1 MLQGRGNIMDSDEN
15 KGCINCK
22 NQNVDDDNMPCVM
35 CNGENNWEG
44 KDKKIKDNKDISND
58 DLKEIICRLEIDKN
72 NLTNEIKDF
81 KDTIIRRDKEIN
93 DLVNKNSKKILDILK
108 LQADLQFERAD
119 IKVNDKGHLKVLT
132 DKESI
137 EIYKDVINK
146 LSMLLNNT
154 YKEI

>member
-1 MLQGRGNIMDSDEN
+1 MNSDEN
-15 KGCINCK
+15 KGCVNCK
-22 NQNVDDDNMPCVM
+22 NQNVALDDTSCIM

-44 KDKKIKDNKDISND
+44 KDEKIKNNKDINSDN
-58 DLKEIICRLEIDKN
+58 LKEIICRLEIDKN

-81 KDTIIRRDKEIN
+81 KDAINKRDKEIN
-93 DLVNKNSKKILDILK
+93 DLVNKNTENINYIMK
-108 LQADLQFERAD
+108 LQADLQCERVQ
-119 IKVNDKGHLKVLT
+119 IKVDKGHLKIFT

>member
-1 MLQGRGNIMDSDEN
+1 MDSDEN

-22 NQNVDDDNMPCVM
+22 NQNVNLDDTSCIR
-35 CNGENNWEG
+35 CNGENNWVG
-44 KDKKIKDNKDISND
+44 KDEKIKDNKDINSD
-58 DLKEIICRLEIDKN
+58 DLKEVICRLEIDKN
-72 NLTNEIKDF
+72 NLINEIKDF

-93 DLVNKNSKKILDILK
+93 ELVNKNTEKILDILK

-137 EIYKDVINK
+137 EVYKDVINK
-146 LSMLLNNT
+146 LAMLLNNT
-154 YKEI
+154 YKEEIE

>member
-1 MLQGRGNIMDSDEN
+1 MNSDEN

-22 NQNVDDDNMPCVM
+22 NNNVDDENMPCYD

-44 KDKKIKDNKDISND
+44 KDEKMNDNSDINSD
-58 DLKEIICRLEIDKN
+58 DLKEIICRLELDKN
-72 NLTNEIKDF
+72 NLINEIKDF

-93 DLVNKNSKKILDILK
+93 DLVNKNTENINYIMK
-108 LQADLQFERAD
+108 LQTDLQCERVQ
-119 IKVNDKGHLKVLT
+119 IKVDKGHLKIFT